1 MSVTSRCKA
10 VGGLTGTLDIAI
22 VDTQKDLNVYQS
34 DKESVGCCGK
44 GSTCGTKKESGEKA
58 TNIDFNKYVGS
69 FQIYAVK
76 P

>member
-1 MSVTSRCKA
+1 MTNA
-10 VGGLTGTLDIAI
+10 TDIAI
-22 VDTQKDLNVYQS
+22 VDTQKDLNVYSS
-34 DKESVGCCGK
+34 DKESIGCCGK
-44 GSTCGTKKESGEKA
+44 GSTCRTKKESGEKA